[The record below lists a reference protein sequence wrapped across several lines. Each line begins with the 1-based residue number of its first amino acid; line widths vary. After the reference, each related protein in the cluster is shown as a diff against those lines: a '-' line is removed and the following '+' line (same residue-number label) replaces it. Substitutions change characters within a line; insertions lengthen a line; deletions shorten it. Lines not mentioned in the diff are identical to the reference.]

1 MRVSLSVL
9 ACAWLSGGDD
19 ETKSVRVSSPPDAR
33 GLGTDRSLQT
43 ATGAKRIGCRQR
55 LPSASWLASLYPAML
70 VIKVVCRWPL
80 PPLSQRHLHLD
91 NCASR
96 MVARPKRKRMK
107 KSSKIDSI
115 NIRRHHL
122 GVTGI
127 VYSEGY
133 AYAVRYAPNTR
144 VTEELIRKSWRE
156 SRTSFRPYNDSTDMF
171 L

>member
-1 MRVSLSVL
+1 
-9 ACAWLSGGDD
+9 
-19 ETKSVRVSSPPDAR
+19 
-33 GLGTDRSLQT
+33 
-43 ATGAKRIGCRQR
+43 
-55 LPSASWLASLYPAML
+55 
-70 VIKVVCRWPL
+70 
-80 PPLSQRHLHLD
+80 
-91 NCASR
+91 

-156 SRTSFRPYNDSTDMF
+156 SRLSFRPYNDSTDMF

>member
-1 MRVSLSVL
+1 MVETPSVFHFSR
-9 ACAWLSGGDD
+9 W
-19 ETKSVRVSSPPDAR
+19 
-33 GLGTDRSLQT
+33 
-43 ATGAKRIGCRQR
+43 RQR
-55 LPSASWLASLYPAML
+55 GRKRARPLKGAQQKQALVHPLPWLASLYPAML

-80 PPLSQRHLHLD
+80 LPLSQRHLHLD

-156 SRTSFRPYNDSTDMF
+156 SRLSFRPYNDSTDMF